1 MGIRAIE
8 FKTEYRPNKPPVE
21 WVLYAG
27 SDSYSENGQL
37 SASTWERVSKLRP
50 PEVLEN
56 DTDGLKMAALRYVW
70 SQIEPAYEAW
80 KSGEEM
86 PETGTPLAAWG
97 GVSASQIAALKGIGI
112 KTVED
117 LAGLSDS
124 NMKAVLPN
132 MRDLRTMARQW
143 MEGRPQAER
152 DAELAE
158 LKAQNAAMMEMLA
171 ELKAAQT
178 QAPPPVDYLGS
189 LQNQQALNAY
199 NYPDYGQASA
209 VEPTA
214 EKPRRGRP
222 PKSEAA

>member
-1 MGIRAIE
+1 MGIRVIE
-8 FKTEYRPNKPPVE
+8 FRTDYRPGKEPLE
-21 WVLYAG
+21 WVHYTG

-37 SASTWERVSKLRP
+37 SSSTWERVKKLQP
-50 PEVLEN
+50 PEQIEN
-56 DTDGLKMAALRYVW
+56 DPDGLKMAALRYIW
-70 SQIEPAYEAW
+70 GQIEPHYLAW
-80 KSGEEM
+80 KEGNELPESG
-86 PETGTPLAAWG
+86 TALAAWG
-97 GVSASQIAALKGIGI
+97 GVTGSQIAALKGVGI
-112 KTVED
+112 QTVED

-143 MEGRPQAER
+143 MEGRPQAEQAAKM
-152 DAELAE
+152 AELE
-158 LKAQNAAMMEMLA
+158 AQNAAMMEMLA

-178 QAPPPVDYLGS
+178 QAPPVDYQGA
-189 LQNQQALNAY
+189 LQNQQAMNAY

-209 VEPTA
+209 VEPAA

>member
-37 SASTWERVSKLRP
+37 SSSTWERVSKLRP

-171 ELKAAQT
+171 ELKAAQS
-178 QAPPPVDYLGS
+178 PVQQRNDY
-189 LQNQQALNAY
+189 QNAYGQQAAVDHAY
-199 NYPDYGQASA
+199 DASQLDTSQSA
-209 VEPTA
+209 NPYT
-214 EKPRRGRP
+214 G
-222 PKSEAA
+222 